1 MLFNLAAVAFQRC
14 VHTLSESPDA
24 PVLASDSSLEGSPMA
39 RKGSLAFIAIAL
51 FLGACSATPRSSSVP
66 LSQLDAG
73 IRLDLVAKI
82 SAPVAFATRP
92 GDPLNIAYIAQ
103 QKGTILR
110 LDTTT
115 GATSEVASFASL
127 TKAQGERGLL
137 GIAFSPAGD
146 ELYAH
151 FTDLDGNTNVVAVP
165 FADGIADT
173 KTSRLLFFHEQP
185 FANHNG
191 GQLLVDPSGNL
202 LIGLGDGGSSGD
214 PQGNGQNR
222 TSLLGKILR
231 IDPTAPA
238 NQSTNSA
245 GYTIP
250 AGNPFVNST
259 TAPEILFLGLRNPW
273 RFSIDPETGD
283 FWIADVG
290 QNSKEEIN
298 HVPAASIGA
307 NFGWNVKEGNSPFAG
322 ATSETIIDPIYDWDN
337 KGGSAA
343 IGGFVYRGNAI
354 DGLKGRYVFADF
366 AQPGIFVLD
375 PSTGEVEHLNLP
387 VSSIV
392 AFGEDPSGELYV
404 LSLNSGVLALKA
416 RS

>member
-1 MLFNLAAVAFQRC
+1 MAPRYSFALLA
-14 VHTLSESPDA
+14 
-24 PVLASDSSLEGSPMA
+24 LAL
-39 RKGSLAFIAIAL
+39 L
-51 FLGACSATPRSSSVP
+51 LGACSTAPHSPSVP
-66 LSQLDAG
+66 LAAIDAG
-73 IRLDLVAKI
+73 TELDLVAKI
-82 SAPVAFATRP
+82 SAPVAFATRA
-92 GDPLNIAYIAQ
+92 GDPPHVAYIAQ

-110 LDTTT
+110 LDTST
-115 GATSEVASFASL
+115 GATNEVASFADR

-151 FTDLDGNTNVVAVP
+151 FTDLDGHTNVVAVP
-165 FADGIADT
+165 FADGVADT
-173 KTSRLLFFHEQP
+173 NSSRRLFFHKQP

-191 GQLLVDPSGNL
+191 GQLLVDSSGNL

-231 IDPTAPA
+231 IDPTAPS
-238 NQSTNSA
+238 NQPTDSA
-245 GYTIP
+245 PYSIP
-250 AGNPFVNST
+250 AGNPFVNAT
-259 TAPEILFLGLRNPW
+259 NAAPEVLFLGLRNPW
-273 RFSIDPETGD
+273 RFSIDSETGD

-307 NFGWNVKEGNSPFAG
+307 NFGWNVKEGNSPFLG
-322 ATSETIIDPIYDWDN
+322 TTSETIIDPIYDWDN

-343 IGGFVYRGNAI
+343 IGGFVYRGSAI

-366 AQPGIFVLD
+366 AQSGIFVLE
-375 PSTGEVEHLNLP
+375 PSTGEVGRLNLP

-392 AFGEDPSGELYV
+392 AFGEDRDGELYV
-404 LSLNSGVLALKA
+404 LSLNSGVLAL
-416 RS
+416 RSRS